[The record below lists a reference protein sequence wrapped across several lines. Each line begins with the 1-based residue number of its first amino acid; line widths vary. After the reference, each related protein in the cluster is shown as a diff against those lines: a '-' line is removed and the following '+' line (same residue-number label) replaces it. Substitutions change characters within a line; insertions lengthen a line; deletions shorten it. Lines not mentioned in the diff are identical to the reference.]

1 MSLLNIAGDG
11 LPNLLVL
18 LHASVIRASKPV
30 PEDDLLESVAPAA
43 VVDDKG
49 EKARQTLNRWCELG
63 FFVRDSGLVS
73 IAEKPLSRRASTLDI
88 LPLTRKKACRLVM
101 AEENNPDLW
110 ASQGGRAADLTRC
123 LAWIMAQDV
132 YRTTFSDLETAE
144 PAQLT
149 DPKKEF
155 IENSTRRSGLENY
168 WAPFLGFSRNSFGDF
183 DPTVAVRDALPD
195 VLAPGEGLPAPA
207 FVEKLSAVLP
217 VLDGGRWQV
226 EVLKFVDLSKLP
238 RREPGQISMALS
250 RALLNLWSVGDLM
263 LRQRADLGASI
274 VLTGSAGARSDLSFQ
289 WVERPV
295 DGAAL

>member
-1 MSLLNIAGDG
+1 MSLLNIASDG

-30 PEDDLLESVAPAA
+30 PEAELLESVAPAA
-43 VVDDKG
+43 VVDDLG

-63 FFVRDSGLVS
+63 FFIRDGGLVS
-73 IAEKPLSRRASTLDI
+73 ITERPASRRASTLDI
-88 LPLTRKKACRLVM
+88 MPLTRKRACRLVM

-110 ASQGGRAADLTRC
+110 LSQGGRAGDLTRC
-123 LAWIMAQDV
+123 LAWTMAQDV
-132 YRTTFSDLETAE
+132 YRTSFGDLEREE

-149 DPKKEF
+149 DPTKEF
-155 IENSTRRSGLENY
+155 IANSTRRSGLENY
-168 WAPFLGFSRNSFGDF
+168 WAPFLGFSRSSFGDF

-195 VLAPGEGLPAPA
+195 LLAPGEGLPAPA
-207 FVEKLSAVLP
+207 FVERLGTVLP

-238 RREPGQISMALS
+238 RREPGQISTALS
-250 RALLNLWSVGDLM
+250 RALLNLWNASDLM

-274 VLTGSAGARSDLSFQ
+274 VLTGSAGARSDMSFQ
-289 WVERPV
+289 WIERPV
-295 DGAAL
+295 RGASS